1 MDLPSRH
8 DKPSPGNYVSPMTTP
23 TATLTT
29 AINNDKDNKTIV
41 DVVFWELIS
50 VEFHFLISVVRD
62 ESKGGGIRI
71 TGREERGEVGDGSG
85 GNNVVPAVTT
95 TPSLISEAI
104 VTATTPAATFTT
116 ETMTATTTTKEE
128 GGVV

>member
-62 ESKGGGIRI
+62 ESKGGDKVLTNTEQI
-71 TGREERGEVGDGSG
+71 GRASCLS
-85 GNNVVPAVTT
+85 VPYD
-95 TPSLISEAI
+95 I
-104 VTATTPAATFTT
+104 
-116 ETMTATTTTKEE
+116 
-128 GGVV
+128 